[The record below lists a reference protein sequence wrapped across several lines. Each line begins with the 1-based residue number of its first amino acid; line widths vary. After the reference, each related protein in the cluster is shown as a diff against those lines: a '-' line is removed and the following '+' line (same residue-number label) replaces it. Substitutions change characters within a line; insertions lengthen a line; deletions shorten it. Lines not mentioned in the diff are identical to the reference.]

1 METYF
6 TRTSEE
12 MEDDLEGRRGGA
24 HGLVRR
30 AGLGSRHRCTAIN
43 ARGPVSLCTHG
54 TSLELTGLL
63 HTPPPTT
70 VHLLQHPKILLFH
83 SFSVLRRGGSER
95 RS

>member
-1 METYF
+1 
-6 TRTSEE
+6 

-70 VHLLQHPKILLFH
+70 VHLLQLFLCQLLSLLLAVLFILFH
-83 SFSVLRRGGSER
+83 NLNALPGLGF
-95 RS
+95 

>member
-1 METYF
+1 
-6 TRTSEE
+6 

-24 HGLVRR
+24 HGLVRC

-43 ARGPVSLCTHG
+43 ARGPVSLCTQG

-70 VHLLQHPKILLFH
+70 VHLLQLFLCQLLSLLLAVLFILFH
-83 SFSVLRRGGSER
+83 NLNALPGLGF
-95 RS
+95 